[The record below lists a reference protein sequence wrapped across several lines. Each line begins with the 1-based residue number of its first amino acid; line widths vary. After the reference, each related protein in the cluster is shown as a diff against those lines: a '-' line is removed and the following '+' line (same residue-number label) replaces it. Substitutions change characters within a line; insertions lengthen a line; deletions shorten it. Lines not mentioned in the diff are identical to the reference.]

1 MRAQSDYNESKS
13 IVVSRNSIYSD
24 LDLAFGIHPVYK
36 DVLPINDIDAV
47 KNSIKNLVLT
57 NYYERPFQPDLG
69 GNISAL
75 LFENGNAFTAY
86 EIQERIADLIE
97 KYETR
102 VEDVTV
108 NVVDDIDVN
117 AYRVTIRFTVI
128 NRTDAELVFYL
139 TRIR

>member
-13 IVVSRNSIYSD
+13 IVVSRNSVYSD

-57 NYYERPFQPDLG
+57 NHYERPFQPNLG
-69 GNISAL
+69 GNVSAL

-86 EIQERIADLIE
+86 EIQERIEDLIE
-97 KYETR
+97 RYEPR

-108 NVVDDIDVN
+108 TVVDDIDVN
-117 AYRVTIRFTVI
+117 AYHVTVRFTVI
-128 NRTDAELVFYL
+128 NNTDVELVFYL

>member
-57 NYYERPFQPDLG
+57 NKYERPFQPDLG
-69 GNISAL
+69 GNVSAL

-102 VEDVTV
+102 VEDVIVT
-108 NVVDDIDVN
+108 VVDDIDAN
-117 AYRVTIRFTVI
+117 AYHVTIRFTVI
-128 NRTDAELVFYL
+128 NNTDAELVFYL

>member
-117 AYRVTIRFTVI
+117 AYHVTIRFTVI